1 MIFVTVGTQKFKFD
15 RLLRIVDEFIENGV
29 ICEKVFA
36 QIGTCSYIPKNYEYV
51 KFLSP
56 EEYDKC
62 LKDCSYVIAHA
73 GVGSIHSALKLNK
86 KILVVPRI
94 SKYNEHI
101 DDHQCEIARKYGELG
116 LCVVANGEDDFK
128 LALDAIPKFISKR
141 FSFIDSN
148 DSKIL
153 IDIDKYLNGGRE
165 KMKKNVK

>member
-15 RLLRIVDEFIENGV
+15 RLLKIVDEFIENGV

-36 QIGTCSYIPKNYEYV
+36 QIGTCSYIPKHYEYV

-101 DDHQCEIARKYGELG
+101 DDHQCEIARK
-116 LCVVANGEDDFK
+116 
-128 LALDAIPKFISKR
+128 
-141 FSFIDSN
+141 
-148 DSKIL
+148 
-153 IDIDKYLNGGRE
+153 
-165 KMKKNVK
+165 